1 MMANKTKGQVDLLLD
16 GEAYSAALD
25 FNALAEFEDA
35 SGVENSLTAIEDVA
49 KLGAKKL
56 RLLMW
61 CALRQHHE
69 DISLETAGRIVT
81 ANLSKLGEMIVAAFP
96 DAQSAEAGEVGKK
109 RAAK

>member
-1 MMANKTKGQVDLLLD
+1 MANKTKGQVNLMLD
-16 GEAYSAALD
+16 GETYSAALD
-25 FNALAEFEDA
+25 FNALAEFEDEA
-35 SGVENSLTAIEDVA
+35 GVENALIAIDDIS

-61 CALRQHHE
+61 CGLRQQHK

-81 ANLSKLGEMIVAAFP
+81 ANLAKLPEMIVAAFP
-96 DAQSAEAGEVGKK
+96 EAQGSDAGDLGKK